1 MDKSERIYVAPK
13 RGRLPRRY
21 EFEHRWSAGKKVRV
35 LAACMAVG
43 AGFWGF
49 VYWVVKP

>member
-21 EFEHRWSAGKKVRV
+21 EFHNQWSMRKKVRA
-35 LAACMAVG
+35 LTACMALG
-43 AGFWGF
+43 ILFWAAI
-49 VYWVVKP
+49 YWLVR